1 MIRRRMFE
9 NLRTTYN
16 QFPRTYWVV
25 AGTHFI
31 DVIGNTLLMPFF
43 ALYVTQK
50 FDVGMTQA
58 GIILATNSIAGMVGS
73 TLGGAMADR
82 FGRRGIILFGLVVSA
97 LSGLTL
103 GFVDKF
109 YMFYGLSV
117 FVGLMS
123 SAAQPAHQA
132 MIADILPS
140 EKRAEGFGMMRV
152 ISNFAWIIGPTIGG
166 FLASYSFLYLF
177 LSDAVISII
186 TAVLVFRL
194 LPETR
199 PQPKENTEG
208 VSLLETLRGYRVAIA
223 DRPFGGFVMASI
235 LMILVYQQMYTSLSV
250 FLRDVHHVD
259 PQFYGLVMSTSAVT
273 VVLFQFATTR
283 IIKRYPP
290 FLMMVAATF
299 FYMIGFGM
307 YGFVATVPL
316 FMLAMVIITV
326 GEMIGMPTS
335 NVLAA
340 HFAPE
345 DMRARYMAVFGL
357 TWTVPAM
364 IGPWAAGLVIDNYN
378 PNYVWYIGSVLCV
391 VAMLA
396 FYLLHLR
403 LGGREKFQWSAEPQK
418 ETQMAVSD

>member
-132 MIADILPS
+132 MVADILPP

-316 FMLAMVIITV
+316 FMLAMVIITI